1 MTIASV
7 ETALYRIKLPV
18 PLSDSTHGIMTHFE
32 LVTVRLRDSDGV
44 EGVGYTYTT
53 GAGGIAAHALIDQ
66 GLRSV
71 LMGADGDR
79 IEDLWHK
86 MWWRLHYGGRGGSV
100 SLAVSACDIALY
112 DLKSKRA
119 GMPLWRFLGGYDP
132 AVPCYA
138 GGIDLEALAVVRV
151 PDAAAAAGHDGDE
164 SFESTFHDDLRPSA
178 AVRPSAEGLTPAPGR
193 LPLLMQATV
202 ETIEDNRV
210 KLTVTVP
217 AAEFE
222 TAIDAAFRTI
232 ARDVRL
238 PGFRP
243 GKAPRRILEARIG
256 AEAGRQQALQD
267 AIPGYYADAVLAN
280 DVDVIAAPEIN
291 ITAGEDDGDLEFEAV
306 VEVRPVITLSGYE
319 ALRVTVPYAAVDD
332 VAVDAQVNRVRDQHA
347 EYVDHSR
354 PLALDDYATLD
365 ITGTQDG
372 EPVDGLS
379 VTDFGYVVGS
389 GVVVGELDDNLRG
402 TKTGE
407 TIEFDAVL
415 TERFGERAGE
425 TVHFSVTVGAAQEK
439 VLPDLTDEWVDENT
453 EWDDIATMRDE
464 IRKRSDLMARV
475 QAQMGLR
482 DAVLATLAN
491 LVEVDAPESL
501 VDQEVRTRV
510 NDFGQ
515 RLAQQGV
522 DFDQY
527 FAITGMDPE
536 EFLGQTREQATR
548 AVLADL
554 ALRSV
559 VVVASTATPLLCAA
573 PTAMLFAVC
582 VTTPQFLLLLV
593 TFSTLTTMPEP
604 AGMLATKALSSAC
617 VPRQPAQAARWASR
631 RFCSSTG
638 KGS

>member
-1 MTIASV
+1 
-7 ETALYRIKLPV
+7 
-18 PLSDSTHGIMTHFE
+18 
-32 LVTVRLRDSDGV
+32 
-44 EGVGYTYTT
+44 
-53 GAGGIAAHALIDQ
+53 
-66 GLRSV
+66 
-71 LMGADGDR
+71 
-79 IEDLWHK
+79 
-86 MWWRLHYGGRGGSV
+86 
-100 SLAVSACDIALY
+100 
-112 DLKSKRA
+112 
-119 GMPLWRFLGGYDP
+119 
-132 AVPCYA
+132 
-138 GGIDLEALAVVRV
+138 
-151 PDAAAAAGHDGDE
+151 
-164 SFESTFHDDLRPSA
+164 
-178 AVRPSAEGLTPAPGR
+178 
-193 LPLLMQATV
+193 MQATV

-559 VVVASTATPLLCAA
+559 VDQEQIEASDAELEEEIAALATRTGQKVDRVRRDLVKGGVLE
-573 PTAMLFAVC
+573 AVRSDLARGKAL
-582 VTTPQFLLLLV
+582 QFLVDRAVPVDENGNEIDIAL
-593 TFSTLTTMPEP
+593 PESP
-604 AGMLATKALSSAC
+604 AD
-617 VPRQPAQAARWASR
+617 AAAETEADSP
-631 RFCSSTG
+631 TEPTE
-638 KGS
+638 